1 MNEPD
6 RPLLKG
12 TLDRVLKWDWE
23 KVALVGIITLAV
35 ANVLLFVRE
44 RREKGK

>member
-1 MNEPD
+1 MNEIEKPSL
-6 RPLLKG
+6 RQ

-35 ANVLLFVRE
+35 ANVLLFVRD